1 MVLLPLVLL
10 LDATLVSGI
19 TPKLDGLRLA
29 PNQLIDPDQPN
40 DNDKLTAVSIDYLTS
55 WPKSDPNLSQICPKT
70 NPNLSQ
76 IRPKSDLK
84 LKKWPVLNFN
94 IQEGKFIIGKV
105 YDLIVFGEG
114 IGNAEFVLTQEN
126 VEANADCNSFGHTQ
140 KTRIQSLSDQ
150 LSNGLDYDQ
159 VCFLGGVFEFF
170 HFLAPNCQ
178 KTTKIIYSE

>member
-40 DNDKLTAVSIDYLTS
+40 DNDRLTAVSIHQIDLTLS
-55 WPKSDPNLSQICPKT
+55 DPDLTQTCPNPTQTWPYQIWPKTDFDLSQKFKRI
-70 NPNLSQ
+70 
-76 IRPKSDLK
+76 
-84 LKKWPVLNFN
+84 

-159 VCFLGGVFEFF
+159 VWLIRLHWKLKILKYSVHSLVI
-170 HFLAPNCQ
+170 HFL
-178 KTTKIIYSE
+178 

>member
-40 DNDKLTAVSIDYLTS
+40 DNDRLTAVSIHQIDLTLS
-55 WPKSDPNLSQICPKT
+55 DPDLTQTWPYQIWPKTDFDLSQKFKRI
-70 NPNLSQ
+70 
-76 IRPKSDLK
+76 
-84 LKKWPVLNFN
+84 

-159 VCFLGGVFEFF
+159 VWLIRLHWKLKILKFSVHSLVI
-170 HFLAPNCQ
+170 HFL
-178 KTTKIIYSE
+178 